1 MSFFQGNFISRPFES
16 HDSIPDEN
24 RLTYNP
30 PPNWRP
36 ASRDSSDGLSSCSGR
51 SDGFDRSSSINDVD
65 SSSRESSP
73 GLEVIY
79 NPDLSYRKEA
89 AFQSR
94 EASGA
99 PSAGQPDTDKP
110 NSTPSFLPI
119 SDSFSRDDDEA
130 DEVDDEL
137 WDELMGISGNE
148 EDEPQSSNEASAAD
162 PGYPQP
168 DGNEEDDELLAMMTK
183 SLEKELAETQNA
195 EQPPAEE
202 EEEDDML
209 AMMTASLEK
218 ELAETQTTEQ
228 LAASDEEAESA
239 RKKAL
244 LEEQLRVAAE
254 KAALAAQFDDL
265 HKPTERQSGATTA
278 PRVAQRA
285 RLKDKMSG
293 ADQGLAFKGSP
304 RALDRH
310 ARRMAAAEKARKAQ
324 LKPIAKAITETPA
337 RESSACTPSTASTP
351 VQSNSAAPIQSLPAA
366 PTQSMPAVSIQSMPA
381 APMAS
386 VPAAQIRSIPVPPRR
401 YHLADILDWGLLT
414 GRMTLTT
421 NLNVRTCYKSL
432 GLNPDRGQKLSNQLR
447 AYLRTP
453 GNSVNI
459 SREDITTERSK
470 LIIAQLAHKLLCD
483 ERWGQEY
490 FSRPHVERG
499 YSGAKFE
506 TDSTYILLEFSK
518 LLYKIV
524 KAEERRKK
532 AHLKSQEKKDEKN
545 AAEHPVVS
553 DFAYAPAGITT
564 PRDLLHGAVPRPVPM
579 QPVLTRPPAFAEPVS
594 ARPVQA
600 RPVVTQ
606 SVCARPV
613 PVQTVPVQPVRVQS
627 ARVPPKP
634 VQPVSASGREPVL
647 DYESFMSAAIRSVP
661 VQSARGPPPMPAQH
675 VSAPGRGPVLDYKA
689 FTSVP
694 VQAARGQSNPAPQVS
709 APGHRPV
716 MDYNAFMAIYGR
728 KS

>member
-16 HDSIPDEN
+16 RDALPEEN

-36 ASRDSSDGLSSCSGR
+36 VSRDSSNGFSSCSGR
-51 SDGFDRSSSINDVD
+51 SDGFDRSPSINDD
-65 SSSRESSP
+65 CSSSRESSP

-89 AFQSR
+89 AFQFR

-99 PSAGQPDTDKP
+99 PSAGQPVTDKT

-119 SDSFSRDDDEA
+119 SDAFSPDD

-137 WDELMGISGNE
+137 WDELMGISRNE
-148 EDEPQSSNEASAAD
+148 GDEPQSSNDTSAAD
-162 PGYPQP
+162 AGYPQP
-168 DGNEEDDELLAMMTK
+168 DGNEEEDELLAIMTK

-218 ELAETQTTEQ
+218 ELAETRTAEQ
-228 LAASDEEAESA
+228 VAAESEEAESA
-239 RKKAL
+239 RKKAV

-265 HKPTERQSGATTA
+265 HKPTERQSGATTTA

-285 RLKDKMSG
+285 CLKNKMSG
-293 ADQGLAFKGSP
+293 VDQGLAFKGSP
-304 RALDRH
+304 KALDRH
-310 ARRMAAAEKARKAQ
+310 ARRMAAVKKARKAK
-324 LKPIAKAITETPA
+324 LKPIAKTITE
-337 RESSACTPSTASTP
+337 
-351 VQSNSAAPIQSLPAA
+351 
-366 PTQSMPAVSIQSMPA
+366 PTSM
-381 APMAS
+381 
-386 VPAAQIRSIPVPPRR
+386 PVPPRR
-401 YHLADILDWGLLT
+401 YHLAEILDWGLLT
-414 GRMTLTT
+414 ARMTLTT

-432 GLNPDRGQKLSNQLR
+432 GLDPDRGQKLSNQLR
-447 AYLRTP
+447 DYLRTP

-459 SREDITTERSK
+459 SREDINTQRSK
-470 LIIAQLAHKLLCD
+470 VIIAQLAHKLLCD
-483 ERWGQEY
+483 KRWGQEY
-490 FSRPHVERG
+490 FNRPHVERG

-553 DFAYAPAGITT
+553 DFAYAPSGITT
-564 PRDLLHGAVPRPVPM
+564 PRDLLQGAVPRPVPM
-579 QPVLTRPPAFAEPVS
+579 QPVLMRPPAIAEPVS
-594 ARPVQA
+594 ARPLLA
-600 RPVVTQ
+600 RPIVTQ
-606 SVCARPV
+606 SAYVPSV
-613 PVQTVPVQPVRVQS
+613 PVQSVPVQS

-634 VQPVSASGREPVL
+634 MRHVSASGRAPAL
-647 DYESFMSAAIRSVP
+647 DYNAFMSAAVQSVP
-661 VQSARGPPPMPAQH
+661 VQSGRIPPMPAQH

-689 FTSVP
+689 FMSVP
-694 VQAARGQSNPAPQVS
+694 VQAAQSNPVQHVS
-709 APGHRPV
+709 APGRRPV